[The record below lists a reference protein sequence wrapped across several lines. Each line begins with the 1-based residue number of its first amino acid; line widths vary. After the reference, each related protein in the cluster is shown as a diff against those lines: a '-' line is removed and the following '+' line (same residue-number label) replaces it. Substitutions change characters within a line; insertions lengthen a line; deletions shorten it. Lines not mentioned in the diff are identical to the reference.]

1 MASIHDVAK
10 EAGVSVATVSK
21 VINNYPD
28 VSDKTR
34 KKVKIAIQLLRYQPN
49 VVARGLVKGRSWTV
63 GVLINIPFTNPYV
76 AELLEGIKTALE
88 HSGYD
93 LMKLSTR
100 LDDPSYSFIDH
111 CQSRNLDGIVVF
123 GVEYDNPNLEQLIQ
137 SEVPAMFIDT
147 ALTGKRA
154 GNITTDNENAVEL
167 AVQHLYDLGH
177 RKISY
182 ISGVL
187 GHIAAD
193 GRYNGYRKQ
202 LELLNLPF
210 EPSYLKICDY
220 SFEGGS
226 ASTRELLSLPEPPT
240 GIICTSDMA
249 AFGTIHEIEE
259 QGMSVPQDISVIGFD
274 NTYYAQV
281 FKPALTTINQNVHNI
296 GIRAIEHLLV
306 MIENSNSQ
314 PPILT
319 EPSNLVIRQST
330 GKPREY

>member
-63 GVLINIPFTNPYV
+63 GVLLNISFTNPYV
-76 AELLEGIKTALE
+76 AELLDGIKTALE

-93 LMKLSTR
+93 LMRLSTR

-111 CQSRNLDGIVVF
+111 CRSRNLDGIVVF
-123 GVEYDNPNLEQLIQ
+123 GVEHDNPNLEQLIQ
-137 SEVPAMFIDT
+137 SEVPAMFVDT
-147 ALTGKRA
+147 GLIGKRA
-154 GNITTDNENAVEL
+154 GNITTDNEHAVEL
-167 AVQHLYDLGH
+167 AVQHLFELGH
-177 RKISY
+177 RKIAY

-187 GHIAAD
+187 GHVASD
-193 GRYNGYRKQ
+193 GRYNGYKKQ
-202 LELLNLPF
+202 LELLNIPF

-220 SFEGGS
+220 SFEGGGIS
-226 ASTRELLSLPEPPT
+226 MRDLLSLPVPPT

-249 AFGTIHEIEE
+249 AFGAIHEIEE
-259 QGMSVPQDISVIGFD
+259 QGLSVPHDFSVIGFD

-281 FKPALTTINQNVHNI
+281 FKPGLTTINQNVHNI
-296 GIRAIEHLLV
+296 GIRAIENLLA
-306 MIENSNSQ
+306 MIENSATL
-314 PPILT
+314 PPVLT

-330 GKPREY
+330 GRPKE